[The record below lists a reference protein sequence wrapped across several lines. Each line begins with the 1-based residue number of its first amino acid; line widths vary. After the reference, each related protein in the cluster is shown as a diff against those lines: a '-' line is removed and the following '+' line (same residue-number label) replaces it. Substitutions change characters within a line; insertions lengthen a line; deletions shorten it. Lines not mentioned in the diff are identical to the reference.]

1 MSIEETIEPTKNFIR
16 VFDSNGHYVSW
27 LSESSQSKTDIILF
41 HGDMRTSRSFDS
53 ICRVLKTV
61 NNVYAYDFLGHGDS
75 DWPDKKYRLSDR
87 SEEIINLTQLVSP
100 EGCVAVGHSNGAAAL
115 VLAACESPDSFKMLI
130 LMEPMLVV
138 DKPFQQRASK
148 RSEGS
153 RRTWKDLGELKQTLM
168 SHPLTKNWDPQVID
182 DVVKYETFQCDDG
195 IDIKWDSMTMAW
207 KHRNGDYVNILE
219 MLPRLEMPV
228 LFMVSEDR
236 KETYIDVGQPINAQA
251 RFQKIIIGDTGHN
264 MYMERAR
271 HVYKLIQKFIEENQA
286 R

>member
-27 LSESSQSKTDIILF
+27 LSESSQSKADIVLF

-53 ICRVLKTV
+53 ICRGLKTV

-115 VLAACESPDSFKMLI
+115 VLAACESPDSFNMLI

-264 MYMERAR
+264 MYMERPR
-271 HVYKLIQKFIEENQA
+271 HVYKLIQKFIVENQA

>member
-16 VFDSNGHYVSW
+16 VFDGNGHYVSW
-27 LSESSQSKTDIILF
+27 LSESSQSKTDIVLF

-53 ICRVLKTV
+53 ICRGLKTV

-115 VLAACESPDSFKMLI
+115 VLAACESPDSFNMLI

-148 RSEGS
+148 RSERS

-219 MLPRLEMPV
+219 MLPRQKRPV

-264 MYMERAR
+264 MYMERPR
-271 HVYKLIQKFIEENQA
+271 HVYELIQNFIVENQA